1 MALPSPPQPE
11 DAAVERPVTAPDPS
25 GAAIWRRAKA
35 LGRVPFRLPK
45 RRWHGPRGWR
55 AVAYGL
61 LAACLVVSLLYWE
74 ARSSTLQ
81 SWYFARQT
89 AQISYKVE
97 PGPSDAIVFPKVGP
111 FDESLGYTLLP
122 GLLQRL
128 LGRGFEIEAQARNSP
143 KHMELM
149 QAGLYPIY
157 EEKNQAGLKV
167 LDHRGQ
173 PVFVAR
179 YPQLV
184 YESFAEIP
192 ALIVKTL
199 LYIENRELLD
209 ARYPYRNP
217 TIEWERLG
225 RAVLDWGIS
234 QVLPDHDVPGGS
246 TLATQIEK
254 YRHSLDGR
262 TASPVDK
269 LIQMASATYRA
280 YLYGR
285 NTLKA
290 RQRVVR
296 DYINTVPLGAVPGA
310 GEVRG
315 LGHGLAAWHGASL
328 KEVNKLLQD
337 SDTASPSDA
346 KTLAAKAGAY
356 KEILSLFLAQRRP
369 AYYLQSNRE
378 ALKDLTDRHLSGLV
392 NAGIISASFMRAV
405 QQHELKFRDNN
416 IVFQPERLDFI
427 ERKAA
432 NAVRV
437 HLLPMFGFDRLYSLD
452 RLDLE
457 VTSTIDYQAQ
467 KAVTEILA
475 KLKDP
480 QFAAASGLIGERLL
494 AKGDPAEVIYSF
506 TLMQS
511 VGNTSV
517 LRVQADNVDGPFNV
531 NEGGKLEL
539 GSTAKLRT
547 LVTYLEV
554 IEKIWTKHR
563 RQSPAELAQAQ
574 AQIYPQDELSRWVI
588 AWLNQTPDGEGRSL
602 RALLQSAMQ
611 RTYSASP
618 GEAFFTGGGLHRFS
632 NFAPEDNSRVVTV
645 AQALEKSINLP
656 FVRMMRDIVNHHIG
670 QIPSAQIILQD
681 ADSAERKLYLS
692 RFANKESRQFLGR
705 FYLKYRDLDQADKVS
720 QLLSQIRP
728 KLRRLAAVFSLLE
741 PTAEVQELG
750 EFLTQHLPQEKLTD
764 KLLASLYDEM
774 YSGRFSLHDKGFITD
789 LHPLELWLVAYLYR
803 APQASFSQVMEAS
816 ANERQNV
823 YEWLFRSTRKAS
835 QDTRIRIML
844 EQEAF
849 QSIHAQWQKLGYP
862 FASLV
867 PTLASS
873 LGSSGDKPSALSDL
887 MGIIAAGGMRYPTAR
902 IERLNFA
909 PATPF
914 ATELTVKHPPGVRV
928 LNADIAAVLREAL
941 VKVVDSGTAVRVKG
955 AFTAADGRVIPV
967 GGKTGTGDNRYS
979 VFAPG
984 GRMIESKVMS
994 RTATFVFFI
1003 GEQFFGTLTAY
1014 VPSANAGNYSFTSAL
1029 PTQILKILA
1038 PHLTPLI
1045 TSAQVDAGHQ

>member
-55 AVAYGL
+55 AIAYGL

-74 ARSSTLQ
+74 ARSSILQ

-269 LIQMASATYRA
+269 LIQMVSATYRA

-705 FYLKYRDLDQADKVS
+705 FYLKYRDLGQADKVS
-720 QLLSQIRP
+720 QLLSQMRP

-750 EFLTQHLPQEKLTD
+750 EFLMQHLPQEKLTD

-774 YSGRFSLHDKGFITD
+774 YSGRFSLHDKGFITE

-955 AFTAADGRVIPV
+955 AFTAADGRVMPV

-1045 TSAQVDAGHQ
+1045 TSAQADGD